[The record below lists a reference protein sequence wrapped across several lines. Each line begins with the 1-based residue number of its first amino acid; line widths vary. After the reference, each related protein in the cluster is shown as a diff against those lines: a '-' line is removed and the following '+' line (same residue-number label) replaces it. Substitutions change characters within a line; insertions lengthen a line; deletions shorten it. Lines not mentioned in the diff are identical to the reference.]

1 MRMLRNVLE
10 ASATTFCAASSQLFG
25 DSESIS
31 ITFTIFGMSLISFP
45 LRFRTTLGIWPQAKF
60 GWQVCRVPVHEWQE
74 SLGADPPSPSYG
86 MAGEAVPSNYWL
98 KGHSRRIQTSG
109 GYLQSAAKAGYAA
122 AVTCR
127 IVSCNFCTSIGLV
140 R

>member
-1 MRMLRNVLE
+1 MLRNVLE

-45 LRFRTTLGIWPQAKF
+45 LQFRTTLEIWPQALL
-60 GWQVCRVPVHEWQE
+60 GSRVGRLQ
-74 SLGADPPSPSYG
+74 
-86 MAGEAVPSNYWL
+86 
-98 KGHSRRIQTSG
+98 QT
-109 GYLQSAAKAGYAA
+109 AAYAA

-140 R
+140 RCAEKPARLLRSTSSSIP